1 MVSDLQK
8 TLQQK
13 NNAMNKLA
21 NKSKAMSKVMQPRMA
36 YKYASRDQHSSTDV
50 LNSQASGSTSP
61 YVFSGRRPSQ
71 LDKQQALNLY
81 QRRSKSIVMQ
91 NDMGAGVNKPAAGPS
106 SGDGFMFN
114 VASTTKFKSQPK
126 EKQNEVVV
134 VSPGMESQSHLG
146 NKKLDGI
153 TSQ

>member
-21 NKSKAMSKVMQPRMA
+21 NKSKGLSKAMQPRMA
-36 YKYASRDQHSSTDV
+36 YKYASRDQHSSSSDV
-50 LNSQASGSTSP
+50 LNSNAGSTSP
-61 YVFSGRRPSQ
+61 YVFSGRKPSN

-81 QRRSKSIVMQ
+81 QRRAKSIVMQ
-91 NDMGAGVNKPAAGPS
+91 NDNGVGINKPAAGPS

-114 VASTTKFKSQPK
+114 DASATKFKSQPRD
-126 EKQNEVVV
+126 EQNEVVV
-134 VSPGMESQSHLG
+134 VATGIDSQLA
-146 NKKLDGI
+146 NKKENI